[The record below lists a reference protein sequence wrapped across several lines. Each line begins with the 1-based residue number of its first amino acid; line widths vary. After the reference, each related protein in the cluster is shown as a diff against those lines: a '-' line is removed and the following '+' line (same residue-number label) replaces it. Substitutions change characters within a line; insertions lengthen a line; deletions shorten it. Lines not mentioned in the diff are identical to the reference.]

1 MTIADRLCTDLT
13 RAQIVLVE
21 ESLQGLQHEQRR
33 TGVRGD
39 VRVAI
44 HNVVWSNRW
53 THRIARYT
61 DRNLL
66 CSHVSQ
72 STMFRFRTPL
82 ISMLACAVSVLGVML
97 PASASASHSQAM
109 FFEEP
114 NLVEASQAVR
124 TKELAQLQSLGV
136 KALRVELYW
145 ANVAPAAASTKKP
158 SFEATNPASYD
169 WGNYD
174 VLLAEAKRLKWPVL
188 LTVTSPVP
196 EWATSTHK
204 DRSGLTRPNETD
216 FKEFMTAV
224 GKHYGSE
231 VSLYSIWNEPNHP
244 AFLLPQFNS
253 NGTPA
258 SPRIYRGLFQA
269 GYAGLKSAGIAKP
282 KVLMG
287 ETAPVGADRLT
298 RREIKERGLLHDVAP
313 LAFLRETLCLNSKY
327 RKSPTCGMLP
337 AYGYAHHA
345 YTVGSPH
352 YVPPGADNVTI
363 GVLSRLSSAL
373 DRAAAAH
380 AIPGRIPIYLTE
392 FGIQSYPNRE
402 LGVPQAKQAEY
413 DAIAEKISWENPR
426 VAAFSQYLLRDDP
439 LGGPPGSS
447 VHGGYIGFQTGLETV
462 NGTPKLLYY
471 GFPLPLVV
479 SKTGH
484 GYSLWGLVRPA
495 SSATALKVLVEPTGS
510 KKYRTLASVHTNSL
524 GYWTLNSSVQ
534 GSHWR
539 VSWRSP
545 TGVAYNGPPIAAS

>member
-1 MTIADRLCTDLT
+1 MPNIHALT
-13 RAQIVLVE
+13 APRASTL
-21 ESLQGLQHEQRR
+21 
-33 TGVRGD
+33 
-39 VRVAI
+39 
-44 HNVVWSNRW
+44 
-53 THRIARYT
+53 RIRA
-61 DRNLL
+61 
-66 CSHVSQ
+66 V
-72 STMFRFRTPL
+72 PL
-82 ISMLACAVSVLGVML
+82 ILLACVASALGVLL
-97 PASASASHSQAM
+97 PADASASHTQAM

-114 NLVEASQAVR
+114 NLIEATPAVR

-145 ANVAPAAASTKKP
+145 ANVAPGAGSTKKP
-158 SFEATNPASYD
+158 NFEATNPASYN
-169 WGNYD
+169 WGSYD
-174 VLLAEAKRLKWPVL
+174 ALLAEAKRLKWQVL

-204 DRSGLTRPNETD
+204 DKSGLTRPDDTD

-224 GKHYGSE
+224 GKHYASE
-231 VSLYSIWNEPNHP
+231 VSLYAIWNEPNHP

-253 NGTPA
+253 KGLPE

-269 GYAGLKSAGIAKP
+269 GYAGLRSAGIAKP

-313 LAFLRETLCLNSKY
+313 LAFLREALCLNSQY

-352 YVPPGADNVTI
+352 YVPVGADNVTI

-373 DRAAAAH
+373 DKAAAAH

-402 LGVPQAKQAEY
+402 LGVSQTKQAEY
-413 DAIAEKISWENPR
+413 DAIAEKIAWSNSR

-439 LGGPPGSS
+439 LGGPAGSS

-462 NGTPKLLYY
+462 GGKPKLLYY
-471 GFPLPLVV
+471 GFPVPLVV
-479 SKTGH
+479 SKQGH

-495 SSATALKVLVEPTGS
+495 AGAAKLTVQVQLRGS
-510 KKYRTLASVHTNSL
+510 KSYRKLEVVQTNSL
-524 GYWTLNSSVQ
+524 GYWTLNSSVR

-545 TGVAYNGPPIAAS
+545 SGVAYNGPPIEAS